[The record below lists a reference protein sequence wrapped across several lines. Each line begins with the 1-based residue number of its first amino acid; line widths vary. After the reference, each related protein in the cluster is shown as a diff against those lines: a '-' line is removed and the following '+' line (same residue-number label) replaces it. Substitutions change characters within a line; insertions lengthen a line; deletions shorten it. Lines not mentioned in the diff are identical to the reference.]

1 MDTIMSRQQIATVHL
16 RPSVRAL
23 DRAEGVLMALRRCS
37 CQDAFDELLE
47 AARRQHVPV
56 FAIALALVALVD
68 GTDLSNHDPVATAA
82 ADRQWGD
89 LLGRRKDQLTL

>member
-1 MDTIMSRQQIATVHL
+1 MDNIMSRHQIAAVRL
-16 RPSVRAL
+16 RPGVRAL

-37 CQDAFDELLE
+37 CEDAFDELLE

-68 GTDLSNHDPVATAA
+68 GTGLSGGDPAASAA
-82 ADRQWGD
+82 ADRQWGE
-89 LLGRRKDQLTL
+89 LVGRRRLTS

>member
-1 MDTIMSRQQIATVHL
+1 MDIIMSRQQLTTVRL
-16 RPSVRAL
+16 RPGVRAL

-37 CQDAFDELLE
+37 CDDAFDELLE

-56 FAIALALVALVD
+56 FTIATALVELVY
-68 GTDLSNHDPVATAA
+68 GTGSSGSDPAAAAA

-89 LLGRRKDQLTL
+89 LIGRDRRPS